1 VPPILLPGL
10 EMNEHAISLRVAG
23 KPDTRG
29 YPRVRIWARVFTRGH
44 ARGRVKDDGEG
55 MLAGG

>member
-1 VPPILLPGL
+1 LQRSSRVL

-29 YPRVRIWARVFTRGH
+29 YRRVWIRARVFTYGH
-44 ARGRVKDDGEG
+44 VRGRVNDDG
-55 MLAGG
+55 AGTLTGG